1 MSSEE
6 ESARGLYFDARRMQP
21 ESNQFVCWL
30 DIMGL
35 RNIQERS
42 LSIAANFVMKLHI
55 ACLESNSPERVQ
67 LFPMNDGVYVCAEEL
82 VTMVLYLKDVFVK
95 LARLFTEESQP
106 LYRFL
111 VKGGL
116 SYGPV
121 IAGDDCLDCSEV
133 LSEHED
139 YCKRIL
145 LGIAM
150 AQAFNREKEAP
161 PFGLVMDESVRAFGR
176 LGRAPISGLYW
187 KWWRWN
193 QTDDDVELTRSLR
206 DELGKYYDWC
216 TKLSSTIGYDP
227 DRISRHRKLVDEYF
241 EDEREWG
248 RATAAG

>member
-1 MSSEE
+1 MPNEQEE
-6 ESARGLYFDARRMQP
+6 RRALFFDARRMEP

-55 ACLESNSPERVQ
+55 ACLESNSDDRVR
-67 LFPMNDGVYVCAEEL
+67 LYPMNDGVYVCAEEL
-82 VTMVLYLKDVFVK
+82 MTMVSFLKDVFVK
-95 LARLFTEESQP
+95 LAYTFTEEDKP

-121 IAGDDCLDCSEV
+121 VSGEDCKDCSKV
-133 LSEHED
+133 LSEHSG

-150 AQAFNREKEAP
+150 AQAFNREKDAP
-161 PFGLVMDESVRAFGR
+161 PFGLVIDESVRAFGR
-176 LGRAPISGLYW
+176 LGQAPISGLYW

-193 QTDDDVELTRSLR
+193 PTEDDEELVDSLKE
-206 DELGKYYDWC
+206 ELGKYYDWC
-216 TKLSSTIGYDP
+216 AKLSSTIGYDV
-227 DRISRHRKLVDEYF
+227 DRIRKHRALLDEYF
-241 EDEREWG
+241 VDERDWNEVQ
-248 RATAAG
+248 T